1 MKHSC
6 GAELPEGSVFC
17 VGCGERLV
25 PKGPEFIYTLE
36 EAQIRAGDPGRVQPE
51 YGSVAICTVENSVYK
66 IYGHQKY
73 KGTNDNSHI
82 KDALGQVWE
91 FLIGAGGKKLQKV
104 VTYIMTDLRDT
115 SAAKFRAPL
124 NLIGK
129 PDAAIEFE
137 FWVTPDD
144 VGTRTG
150 LFLQKFVMGKRSLSM
165 SDFEK
170 IAIEHVTQIL
180 PTYDFSRVAS
190 DPSQG
195 AALAREI
202 ASKLEQTCGIS
213 ALAKY
218 TQGKLTKREWL
229 EVSSVKL
236 PVVCGGLLD
245 DGKTNCVAEFTEKKN
260 FCVVCG
266 NDLTDPARW
275 VDSTNYLL
283 AKTGEQITVQLRMMV
298 IEQNQQSTFSVKLDQ
313 NASAYVLKIL
323 APKLRSMDLPSLMT
337 KTCLDDL
344 TDLLN
349 NQLTKE
355 WRGYVTEFEVT
366 DVKSNQE
373 AWIFKTRALVQESL
387 RNIQAKEEFLKVDE
401 ANIDLGELAFRLKMR
416 EIKQADSEALV
427 LRRVALESKIKEAE
441 LEIEEALLNTQT
453 SLKKEEIDDSAEK
466 QRLVREQEKMLRE
479 RDFERDKS
487 NAARSDEISAVD
499 HDMSLEKKVVSHD
512 LDLNEMSAE
521 AQSRSKRRDISD
533 EFFAD
538 EERIRIQAKAE
549 TINQDLDERRQA
561 SNLEYESKKLDHQD
575 QSLDRKASREIDQ
588 LKVLADLKAQSI
600 AQANQQELTKI
611 KMDAEKVAQ
620 DQQLE
625 LAKAKIAAETSA
637 QGQQLELAKAKI
649 AAETSAQDKQVEL
662 AKEKI
667 AAEKAAQ
674 KIESMKGLDPLA
686 MLALQIAD
694 LKDSQN
700 LGDIVSAITGNHAKI
715 QTKDSDLEV
724 EKAKLEAA
732 KLAEVKQQELYKEML
747 KNQEKAM
754 EMLQRNQ
761 SEAMDNMKVV
771 ASMNAV
777 GASSGKDKKDDILSV
792 AEKAM
797 ETMAQVASAAAGRKS
812 SDKESGDKDSGK
824 KDSDAKKPK
833 TDE

>member
-1 MKHSC
+1 MKHDC
-6 GAELPEGSVFC
+6 GAEIPNESVFC
-17 VGCGERLV
+17 MGCGERIA
-25 PKGPEFIYTLE
+25 PKGPEFIYALE
-36 EAQIRAGDPGRVQPE
+36 ETQIRAGDPGTVQAE
-51 YGSVAICTVENSVYK
+51 YGAVAICTVENSIYK

-73 KGTNDNSHI
+73 KGTNDNNHL

-91 FLIGAGGKKLQKV
+91 FLIGAGGQKLQKV
-104 VTYIMTDLRDT
+104 VTYIMADLRNT
-115 SAAKFRAPL
+115 PLIRYKAPL

-129 PDAAIEFE
+129 PDASIEFE
-137 FWVTPDD
+137 FWVTPDE

-150 LFLQKFVMGKRSLSM
+150 LFLQKFVVGKRSLSM
-165 SDFEK
+165 SDFER

-180 PTYDFSRVAS
+180 PTYDFSRVAT
-190 DPSQG
+190 DVVHG

-202 ASKLEQTCGIS
+202 AAKLEQSCGIS

-218 TQGKLTKREWL
+218 TEGKLTKREWL
-229 EVSSVKL
+229 EVSTVKL
-236 PVVCGGLLD
+236 PVVCGGMLD
-245 DGKTNCVAEFTEKKN
+245 DGKTRCIAEFTEKKNN

-283 AKTGEQITVQLRMMV
+283 AKTGEQITVQLTMMV
-298 IEQNQQSTFSVKLDQ
+298 IEQNQQSTFAVKLDQ

-323 APKLRSMDLPSLMT
+323 APKLRTMDLPSLMS
-337 KTCLDDL
+337 KSCLDEM

-355 WRGYVTEFEVT
+355 WRGYVSEFEVT
-366 DVKSNQE
+366 DIKSNQE
-373 AWIFKTRALVQESL
+373 DWIFKTRALVQESL
-387 RNIQAKEEFLKVDE
+387 RNIQAKEEFLKVGE
-401 ANIDLGELAFRLKMR
+401 ADIDYEELAFRLKLR
-416 EIKQADSEALV
+416 EIKQGDSEALV

-441 LEIEEALLNTQT
+441 LALEEASLDTQT
-453 SLKKEEIDDSAEK
+453 ALKKEEIDDTAEK

-479 RDFERDKS
+479 REFERDKS
-487 NAARSDEISAVD
+487 NADRADEISAVD

-512 LDLNEMSAE
+512 LDLNEMTAE
-521 AQSRSKRRDISD
+521 AQSRNKRRDISD
-533 EFFAD
+533 EFFTD
-538 EERIRIQAKAE
+538 EERIRIRAKEASV
-549 TINQDLDERRQA
+549 NQDLDERRQA
-561 SNLEYESKKLDHQD
+561 SDLEFARKNLDHQD
-575 QSLDRKASREIDQ
+575 LSLDRKASREIDQ
-588 LKVLADLKAQSI
+588 LKVLADLKAQSL
-600 AQANQQELTKI
+600 AQTNQQELAKL
-611 KMDAEKVAQ
+611 KM
-620 DQQLE
+620 
-625 LAKAKIAAETSA
+625 AAELDA
-637 QGQQLELAKAKI
+637 QAKQL
-649 AAETSAQDKQVEL
+649 EL

-686 MLALQIAD
+686 MLALQVAD
-694 LKDSQN
+694 LKDHQA
-700 LGDIVSAITGNHAKI
+700 LGDIVGAITGNHAKI

-724 EKAKLEAA
+724 EKAKLDAA
-732 KLAEVKQQELYKEML
+732 KEAEVKQQQLYERML
-747 KNQEKAM
+747 ENQEKAM

-812 SDKESGDKDSGK
+812 SDKDYGDKDSGK
-824 KDSDAKKPK
+824 KDLDPKKPK

>member
-1 MKHSC
+1 MKHAC
-6 GAELPEGSVFC
+6 GAEIPDDSVFC
-17 VGCGERLV
+17 NNCGERLV

-36 EAQIRAGDPGRVQPE
+36 EAQIRAGDPGTVQAE
-51 YGSVAICTVENSVYK
+51 YGAVAICTVENSIYK

-73 KGTNDNSHI
+73 KGTNDNNHL

-91 FLIGAGGKKLQKV
+91 FLIGAGGQKLQKV
-104 VTYIMTDLRDT
+104 VTYIMADLRNT
-115 SAAKFRAPL
+115 PLIRYKAPL

-129 PDAAIEFE
+129 PEAAIEFE
-137 FWVTPDD
+137 FWVSPDE

-165 SDFEK
+165 SDFER
-170 IAIEHVTQIL
+170 IAIEQVTQIL
-180 PTYDFSRVAS
+180 PTYDFSRVAT
-190 DPSQG
+190 DAAHG

-202 ASKLEQTCGIS
+202 AAKLEQSCGIS

-218 TQGKLTKREWL
+218 TEGKLTKREWL

-236 PVVCGGLLD
+236 PVVCGGMLD
-245 DGKTNCVAEFTEKKN
+245 DGKTKCLAEFNEKKN

-283 AKTGEQITVQLRMMV
+283 AKTGEQITVQLTMMV

-323 APKLRSMDLPSLMT
+323 SPKLRSMDLPSLMT
-337 KTCLDDL
+337 KACLDEL
-344 TDLLN
+344 TELLN

-355 WRGYVTEFEVT
+355 WRGYVSEFEVT
-366 DVKSNQE
+366 DIRSNQE
-373 AWIFKTRALVQESL
+373 DWIFKTRALVQESL
-387 RNIQAKEEFLKVDE
+387 RNIQAKEEFLKIGE
-401 ANIDLGELAFRLKMR
+401 ADIDYEELAFRLKLR
-416 EIKQADSEALV
+416 EIKQGDSEALV

-441 LEIEEALLNTQT
+441 LEIEESTLTTQT
-453 SLKKEEIDDSAEK
+453 ALKKEEIDDSAEK

-479 RDFERDKS
+479 REFERDKS
-487 NAARSDEISAVD
+487 KADRADEISAVD
-499 HDMSLEKKVVSHD
+499 HDMTLEKKVVSHD

-521 AQSRSKRRDISD
+521 ALSRNKRRDISD
-533 EFFAD
+533 EFFSD
-538 EERIRIQAKAE
+538 EERIRIRAKEASV
-549 TINQDLDERRQA
+549 NQDLDERRKA
-561 SNLEYESKKLDHQD
+561 SDLEFNRKTLDHQD

-588 LKVLADLKAQSI
+588 LKVLADLKAQNL
-600 AQANQQELTKI
+600 AQTNQQELAKL
-611 KMDAEKVAQ
+611 KMDAELATQ
-620 DQQLE
+620 AQQL
-625 LAKAKIAAETSA
+625 
-637 QGQQLELAKAKI
+637 
-649 AAETSAQDKQVEL
+649 EL

-674 KIESMKGLDPLA
+674 KIESMKGMDPIA
-686 MLALQIAD
+686 MLALQVAD
-694 LKDSQN
+694 LKDHQA
-700 LGDIVSAITGNHAKI
+700 LGDIVGAITGNHAKI

-732 KLAEVKQQELYKEML
+732 KEAEANQKELYQEML

-777 GASSGKDKKDDILSV
+777 GATSGKDKKDDILSV

-812 SDKESGDKDSGK
+812 SDKDTGEKDSGK
-824 KDSDAKKPK
+824 KDSDPKKPK

>member
-6 GAELPEGSVFC
+6 GADLPEGSVFC
-17 VGCGERLV
+17 HGCGESLA
-25 PKGPEFIYTLE
+25 PKGPEFIYTVE
-36 EAQIRAGDPGRVQPE
+36 EAQIRTGDPERVQPD
-51 YGSVAICTVENSVYK
+51 YGSVAICTVENSIYK
-66 IYGHQKY
+66 IYGHEKY
-73 KGTNDNSHI
+73 KGTNDNNHL
-82 KDALGQVWE
+82 KDVLGQVWE
-91 FLIGAGGKKLQKV
+91 FLTGSAGQKLQKV
-104 VTYIMTDLRDT
+104 VTYIMADLRNIPLVRY
-115 SAAKFRAPL
+115 KAPL

-137 FWVTPDD
+137 FWVTPDEL
-144 VGTRTG
+144 GTRTG
-150 LFLQKFVMGKRSLSM
+150 LFLKKFVMGKRSLSM
-165 SDFEK
+165 KDFER
-170 IAIEHVTQIL
+170 IAIEHIAQII

-190 DPSQG
+190 DAAHG
-195 AALAREI
+195 AALAKEV

-218 TQGKLTKREWL
+218 TEGKLTKREWL

-236 PVVCGGLLD
+236 PVVCGGLLE
-245 DGKTNCVAEFTEKKN
+245 DGKTKCVVEFTEKKN
-260 FCVVCG
+260 FCVRCG

-283 AKTGEQITVQLRMMV
+283 AKTGEQITVQLTMMV
-298 IEQNQQSTFSVKLDQ
+298 IEQNQHSSFDVKLDQ

-337 KTCLDDL
+337 KSCLDDF
-344 TDLLN
+344 TYQLN
-349 NQLTKE
+349 SQLIKE

-366 DVKSNQE
+366 DIKSNQE
-373 AWIFKTRALVQESL
+373 DWIFKTRALVQESL
-387 RNIQAKEEFLKVDE
+387 RNIQAKEEFLKVGE
-401 ANIDLGELAFRLKMR
+401 ADINYEELAFRLKLR
-416 EIKQADSEALV
+416 EIKNGDSEALI

-441 LEIEEALLNTQT
+441 LEIEEASLNTKT
-453 SLKKEEIDDSAEK
+453 ALKKEEIDDSAEK

-487 NAARSDEISAVD
+487 NADRSDEISAVD

-512 LDLNEMSAE
+512 IDLNEMSAE

-538 EERIRIQAKAE
+538 EERIRIQAKEEA
-549 TINQDLDERRQA
+549 TNQDLQERRQA

-620 DQQLE
+620 EQQLD
-625 LAKAKIAAETSA
+625 LAKVKIAAETAA
-637 QGQQLELAKAKI
+637 QQQQL
-649 AAETSAQDKQVEL
+649 EL

-686 MLALQIAD
+686 MLALQVAD
-694 LKDSQN
+694 LKDHED
-700 LGDIVSAITGNHAKI
+700 LGAIVGAITGNHAKI

-732 KLAEVKQQELYKEML
+732 KEAEDKQQKLYQEML
-747 KNQEKAM
+747 KNQDKAM

-771 ASMNAV
+771 ASMNAL

-812 SDKESGDKDSGK
+812 SDKDSGDKDSGK
-824 KDSDAKKPK
+824 KDSDPKKPK